1 MFVVND
7 SQSVALYGLIVEPLK
22 EFTVM
27 VKIGLER
34 VTCFFFQLIYF
45 LLICQHKFICCYC
58 P

>member
-34 VTCFFFQLIYF
+34 VTCFFSVDLVPVD
-45 LLICQHKFICCYC
+45 LST
-58 P
+58 